1 MEVWVTEAQTEDL
14 KISLRI
20 RNVLH
25 HERTDYQELTVV
37 DTVAYGRM
45 LLLDTFIQ
53 TTERDEFIYHEM
65 ISHVP
70 LFTHPN
76 PRRVAVVG
84 GGDGGTVRE
93 VLRHAT
99 VEEVVLAE
107 IDERV
112 IEASR
117 RFLPSLSSG
126 LDDPR
131 TRIDIGDGKA
141 HVRNNPDSYDVIIVD
156 STDPIKAAE
165 GLYSAEFY
173 RDAYR
178 ALRDGGVLVVQ
189 TQSPI
194 FEKDLIRRATANMR
208 QSFPLVRL
216 YLATVPT
223 YPAGL
228 WSFTLGSK
236 GPDPLRPRPFN
247 GAFPTRYYTDEV
259 HRAAFALPPFVQE
272 LVQG

>member
-70 LFTHPN
+70 LFTHPT

-131 TRIDIGDGKA
+131 TRIDIG
-141 HVRNNPDSYDVIIVD
+141 
-156 STDPIKAAE
+156 
-165 GLYSAEFY
+165 
-173 RDAYR
+173 
-178 ALRDGGVLVVQ
+178 
-189 TQSPI
+189 
-194 FEKDLIRRATANMR
+194 
-208 QSFPLVRL
+208 
-216 YLATVPT
+216 
-223 YPAGL
+223 
-228 WSFTLGSK
+228 
-236 GPDPLRPRPFN
+236 
-247 GAFPTRYYTDEV
+247 
-259 HRAAFALPPFVQE
+259 
-272 LVQG
+272 